1 MKLSKNL
8 SLAEMLKSG
17 TAERKGIENI
27 PTEEHIENMKVL
39 AENIFQPI
47 REHFNVP
54 FSISSGYRS
63 ETLNKAI
70 GGAHKY
76 IDGKYVATSQHCKGE
91 AIDLDRDY
99 ANAPNNAEVF
109 HFIKDNLN
117 FDQLIW
123 EFGNDEKPD
132 WVHVSYTTRR
142 PNRKQILRAKKVGN
156 SVEYKPM

>member
-8 SLAEMLKSG
+8 SVNEVVKSN
-17 TAERKGIENI
+17 TATRKGIDNH
-27 PTEEHIENMKVL
+27 PTQEHLEALEDI

-47 REHFNVP
+47 RDALGVIFV
-54 FSISSGYRS
+54 SSGYRS
-63 ETLNKAI
+63 KALNKAV
-70 GGAHKY
+70 GGSTK
-76 IDGKYVATSQHCKGE
+76 SQHSKGE
-91 AIDLDRDY
+91 ALDL
-99 ANAPNNAEVF
+99 NNSHRNKAASNTEIF
-109 HFIKDNLN
+109 NYIKDNLD